1 MELKSPVVFVDS
13 GFLEAWPVAYPS
25 PVCRYFNDFL
35 IAADYAASDFVVTT
49 TEAGSGSAT
58 EALAADE
65 ACGALKL
72 TNDDA
77 DNDLDALQHT
87 EEAWRLA
94 SGKKA
99 RFECRVAIDNTALVD
114 FFIGLAITDT
124 TVLDTTDRVGFQ
136 LVNGSAD
143 IQCLTEKNSTE
154 TNSSA
159 EQSMPSGVYRRLG
172 FAYDG
177 AGHVKFYVDGEEV
190 ADHSTNLPDD
200 ENLCFTVHIQNGSG
214 AARNCMIDYID
225 IMQER

>member
-1 MELKSPVVFVDS
+1 MELKSPVNFVDS
-13 GFLEAWPVAYPS
+13 DFLNSWPVAYPS
-25 PVCRYFNDFL
+25 PVARYFNDFM
-35 IAADYAASDFVVTT
+35 IAADYAAADFVVTT
-49 TEAGSGSAT
+49 TEAGSGAAT

-87 EEAWRLA
+87 EEAWRLT
-94 SGKKA
+94 SGKKT
-99 RFECRVAIDNTALVD
+99 RFETRIAIDNTALVD

-136 LVNGSAD
+136 LDNGSAD
-143 IQCLTEKNSTE
+143 IRCLTEKNSSE
-154 TNSSA
+154 TSTSS
-159 EQSMPSGVYRRLG
+159 EENLPSAVYRRLG

-177 AGHVKFYVDGEEV
+177 ISNVKFYVDGVEV
-190 ADHSTNLPDD
+190 ADHETNIPDD
-200 ENLCFTVHIQNGSG
+200 ENLCFTVHIQNGSA
-214 AARNCMIDYID
+214 AARNVKIDYID